1 MRQRQGK
8 WHADVASILL
18 LAAFVVLA
26 YAIDAVLKPH
36 LDGPGLIVLGI
47 VLALV
52 PAAIWLGFFYR
63 RDRLEPEPRTMVVG
77 VFLLGAFVASAVA
90 IPLVDQV
97 FDVGSW
103 LHGSPVVQ
111 LLGAILL
118 VGFTQEGL
126 KYLSLRFSVYN
137 SREFDERTDGVIYAT
152 AVGLGF
158 ATALNVAFVVG
169 SGGVDLGNGTVR
181 IVLTALAHA
190 GFAGVMGYFLGRQK
204 LEDRP
209 IWWMPLGVS
218 LAAVLNGL
226 FFFLRTNTGG
236 SGLGG
241 PLDALAPWIGLAL
254 AAVLAIVVTAV
265 LSRLMAG
272 ELAAAEASN
281 AAST

>member
-1 MRQRQGK
+1 M
-8 WHADVASILL
+8 IL
-18 LAAFVVLA
+18 
-26 YAIDAVLKPH
+26 
-36 LDGPGLIVLGI
+36 
-47 VLALV
+47 
-52 PAAIWLGFFYR
+52 
-63 RDRLEPEPRTMVVG
+63 G

-103 LHGSPVVQ
+103 LHGSLLVQ
-111 LLGAILL
+111 LLGAVLL
-118 VGFTQEGL
+118 VGFTQEAL

-169 SGGVDLGNGTVR
+169 SGGVDLGSGSVR
-181 IVLTALAHA
+181 IVVTALAHA

-218 LAAVLNGL
+218 IAAVLNGL

-241 PLDALAPWIGLAL
+241 PLDAVAPWIGLAI
-254 AAVLAIVVTAV
+254 AALLAIVVTAV

-272 ELAAAEASN
+272 EIAAAEAAN
-281 AAST
+281 TATA